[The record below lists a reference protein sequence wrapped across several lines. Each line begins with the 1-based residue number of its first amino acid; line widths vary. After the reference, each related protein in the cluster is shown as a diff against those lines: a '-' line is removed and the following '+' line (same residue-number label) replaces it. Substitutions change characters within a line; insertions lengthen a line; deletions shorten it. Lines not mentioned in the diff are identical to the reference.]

1 MNTNR
6 IVITRFAPSPTG
18 NLHIGGARTALFN
31 WLFAKNQKGK
41 FLLRIEDTD
50 TQRSKNEFYE
60 QIISTLKWLEI
71 NWDEEPYIQSNNIK
85 SHVNIA
91 NILLKN
97 GHAYKCYCTEKE
109 LEDEKKLYLE
119 KKIPYTYSKKC
130 RNILENID
138 NKSFVVRFKSK
149 IEGKTV
155 LKDLVQGNIE
165 INNNTIE
172 DFVILRKDNKP
183 TYNLSAAVDDYQMKI
198 THVIR
203 GDDHKIN
210 AFKQVQIFE
219 RMNWK
224 MPEYAH
230 IPLIHSKE
238 GKKLS
243 KRDDASTV
251 EDYKKIGI
259 LPEALRNYLL
269 RLGWS
274 YKDKEIF
281 TEEESIK
288 FFNLKNIGKSPSK
301 LDFDR
306 IKSINEFYIK
316 STRDDILIE
325 KLINYSKLYKKEI
338 PKQFYDTIKINLSF
352 LKNKSKSLE
361 DIYNNSKYIFSY
373 ELKDDEIKKIDK
385 SKFTIIKNIYFL
397 IKREKKI
404 DKDYL
409 KNIFDKIIETE
420 KINFKDI
427 GQPLR
432 IILTGS
438 EYGPAIYDIANSLS
452 FDEFINRLELFF
464 SKIDKNIKNW

>member
-1 MNTNR
+1 MNTNQ

-130 RNILENID
+130 RNILEDIN

-224 MPEYAH
+224 IPEYAH

-397 IKREKKI
+397 IKKEKKI

-420 KINFKDI
+420 KVNFKDI

-464 SKIDKNIKNW
+464 SKIDKNIKN

>member
-1 MNTNR
+1 MDSTQQ
-6 IVITRFAPSPTG
+6 VITRFAPSPTG

-31 WLFAKNQKGK
+31 WLFSKNKKGK

-50 TQRSKNEFYE
+50 IQRSKDEYYD
-60 QIISTLKWLEI
+60 QIVSTLKWLEI
-71 NWDEEPYIQSNNIK
+71 YWDEEPYIQSKNIE
-85 SHVNIA
+85 SHVNVA
-91 NILLKN
+91 NTLLKN

-109 LEDEKKLYLE
+109 LEEEKKLYLK

-130 RNILENID
+130 RDLIEPISD
-138 NKSFVVRFKSK
+138 KPFVIRFKSK
-149 IEGKTV
+149 IEGKTI
-155 LKDLVQGNIE
+155 LKDLVQGDVE
-165 INNNTIE
+165 INNRTIE

-198 THVIR
+198 SHVIR

-210 AFKQVQIFE
+210 AFKQIQIFE
-219 RMNWK
+219 SMKWK
-224 MPEYAH
+224 IPEYAH
-230 IPLIHSKE
+230 IPLIHSRE

-281 TEEESIK
+281 SENESIE

-306 IKSINEFYIK
+306 IKSMNEFYIK
-316 STRDDILIE
+316 STEDESLLK
-325 KLINYSKLYKKEI
+325 KLVYYAELYKEKI
-338 PKQFYDTIKINLSF
+338 PKQFHETIKINLSF

-373 ELKDDEIKKIDK
+373 ELKEEQIQKIDK
-385 SKFTIIKNIYFL
+385 SKLNIIKNIYSL
-397 IKREKKI
+397 VKKENNI
-404 DKDYL
+404 SKDYL

-420 KINFKDI
+420 KINFKDL

-438 EYGPAIYDIANSLS
+438 EYGPAIYDIANSLGLE
-452 FDEFINRLELFF
+452 EFVNRLELFIT
-464 SKIDKNIKNW
+464 KIDKNIKN

>member
-1 MNTNR
+1 MNTNQ

-397 IKREKKI
+397 IKKEKKI

-420 KINFKDI
+420 KVNFKDI

-464 SKIDKNIKNW
+464 SKIDKNIKN

>member
-1 MNTNR
+1 MNN
-6 IVITRFAPSPTG
+6 IQKVITRFAPSPTG

-31 WLFAKNQKGK
+31 WLFSKNQKGK

-50 TQRSKNEFYE
+50 VQRSKDEYYE

-71 NWDEEPYIQSNNIK
+71 NWDEEPYIQSKNIE
-85 SHVNIA
+85 SHINIA
-91 NILLKN
+91 NTLLKN
-97 GHAYKCYCTEKE
+97 GYAYKCYCTEKE
-109 LEDEKKLYLE
+109 LEEEKKIYLE

-130 RNILENID
+130 RNILEENN

-149 IEGKTV
+149 VEGKTI

-165 INNNTIE
+165 INNSTIE

-183 TYNLSAAVDDYQMKI
+183 TYNLSAAVDDYQMQI
-198 THVIR
+198 SHVIR

-210 AFKQVQIFE
+210 AFKQIQIFE
-219 RMNWK
+219 SMNWK
-224 MPEYAH
+224 IPQYAH
-230 IPLIHSKE
+230 VPLIHSME

-281 TEEESIK
+281 SAQESIEL
-288 FFNLKNIGKSPSK
+288 FSLKNIGKSPSK
-301 LDFDR
+301 LDFER
-306 IKSINEFYIK
+306 IKSINEYYIK
-316 STRDDILIE
+316 STKDEILFE
-325 KLINYSKLYKKEI
+325 KLIHYSELYKEKI
-338 PKQFYDTIKINLSF
+338 PKQFHETIKINLSF

-373 ELKDDEIKKIDK
+373 ELNESEIQKIDK
-385 SKFTIIKNIYFL
+385 SKLTIIKNIHSL
-397 IKREKKI
+397 IKKNNDI
-404 DKDYL
+404 SKDYL
-409 KNIFDKIIETE
+409 KIIFDKIIETE
-420 KINFKDI
+420 KINFKDL

-438 EYGPAIYDIANSLS
+438 EYGPAIYDIANSLGL
-452 FDEFINRLELFF
+452 DEFLKRLELFF
-464 SKIDKNIKNW
+464 SKMDKNIKN

>member
-1 MNTNR
+1 MNTNQV
-6 IVITRFAPSPTG
+6 VITRFAPSPTG

-149 IEGKTV
+149 IEGKTI

-316 STRDDILIE
+316 STRDNILIE

-397 IKREKKI
+397 IKKEKKI

-420 KINFKDI
+420 KVNFKDI

-464 SKIDKNIKNW
+464 SKIDKNIKN

>member
-1 MNTNR
+1 MNT
-6 IVITRFAPSPTG
+6 IEKVITRFAPSPTG

-31 WLFAKNQKGK
+31 WLFSKNQKGI

-50 TQRSKNEFYE
+50 IQRSKNEYYE

-71 NWDEEPYIQSNNIK
+71 NWDEEPYIQSKNVESHINVANN
-85 SHVNIA
+85 
-91 NILLKN
+91 LLKN
-97 GHAYKCYCTEKE
+97 GCAYKCYCTEKE
-109 LEDEKKLYLE
+109 LEEEKKLYLE
-119 KKIPYTYSKKC
+119 RKIPYTYSKKC
-130 RNILENID
+130 RNILENIVD
-138 NKSFVVRFKSK
+138 KPFVVRFKSK
-149 IEGKTV
+149 IEGKTI
-155 LKDLVQGNIE
+155 LKDLVQGDVE

-198 THVIR
+198 SHVIR

-210 AFKQVQIFE
+210 AFKQIQVFE
-219 RMNWK
+219 SMGWK
-224 MPEYAH
+224 IPKYAH

-281 TEEESIK
+281 SEEESIE
-288 FFNLKNIGKSPSK
+288 FFNLNKIGKSPSK

-316 STRDDILIE
+316 STKDEILLE
-325 KLINYSKLYKKEI
+325 KLIRYSELYKEKI
-338 PKQFYDTIKINLSF
+338 PKQFHENIKVNLSF
-352 LKNKSKSLE
+352 LKNKSIIFHEYFKYKKKAPKIRCLFAFYPQTILNIQ
-361 DIYNNSKYIFSY
+361 IYKTFPSF
-373 ELKDDEIKKIDK
+373 
-385 SKFTIIKNIYFL
+385 
-397 IKREKKI
+397 
-404 DKDYL
+404 
-409 KNIFDKIIETE
+409 
-420 KINFKDI
+420 
-427 GQPLR
+427 
-432 IILTGS
+432 IILLWTLLLPFS
-438 EYGPAIYDIANSLS
+438 ISTMANP
-452 FDEFINRLELFF
+452 
-464 SKIDKNIKNW
+464 

>member
-1 MNTNR
+1 MNNIQR
-6 IVITRFAPSPTG
+6 VITRFAPSPTG

-31 WLFAKNQKGK
+31 WLFSKNQKGK

-50 TQRSKNEFYE
+50 VQRSKDEYYE

-71 NWDEEPYIQSNNIK
+71 NWDEEPYIQSKNIE
-85 SHVNIA
+85 SHINVA
-91 NILLKN
+91 NTLLKN
-97 GHAYKCYCTEKE
+97 GYAYKCYCTEKE
-109 LEDEKKLYLE
+109 LEEEKKLCLS

-130 RNILENID
+130 RNILEED
-138 NKSFVVRFKSK
+138 NKKSFVVRFKSK
-149 IEGKTV
+149 TEGKTV
-155 LKDLVQGNIE
+155 LRDLVQGDVE

-198 THVIR
+198 SHVIR

-210 AFKQVQIFE
+210 AFKQIQIFE
-219 RMNWK
+219 SMKWK
-224 MPEYAH
+224 IPDYAH
-230 IPLIHSKE
+230 IPLIHSIE

-281 TEEESIK
+281 SVKESIEL
-288 FFNLKNIGKSPSK
+288 FNLKNIGKSPSK
-301 LDFDR
+301 LDFER
-306 IKSINEFYIK
+306 IKSMNEYYIK
-316 STRDDILIE
+316 STKDEILLE
-325 KLINYSKLYKKEI
+325 KLIHYSELYKEKI
-338 PKQFYDTIKINLSF
+338 PKQFHETIKINLSF

-361 DIYNNSKYIFSY
+361 DIYNNSKYIFFY
-373 ELKDDEIKKIDK
+373 ELNENHIQKIDK
-385 SKFTIIKNIYFL
+385 SKLTIIKDIYSL
-397 IKREKKI
+397 IKKDKNLS
-404 DKDYL
+404 KDYL

-420 KINFKDI
+420 KINFKDL

-438 EYGPAIYDIANSLS
+438 EYGPAIYDIANSLGL
-452 FDEFINRLELFF
+452 DEFLKRLELFF
-464 SKIDKNIKNW
+464 SKMDKNIKN